1 MRRSFE
7 NRILGGVC
15 GGISAGLRVNAWIL
29 RVLFVVLAVVSGGIL
44 AALYVALWWAMPQE
58 SLTES
63 HGRAGSVLFTLLLI
77 IAFVLVWAG
86 RELGWLTVPNTSE
99 SVYVPLLLL
108 MLSLTFILH
117 QLRA

>member
-15 GGISAGLRVNAWIL
+15 GGISAGLRINAWVL
-29 RVLFVVLAVVSGGIL
+29 RVLFAALAVLSGGVF

-58 SLTES
+58 SLLENN
-63 HGRAGSVLFTLLLI
+63 GRTGGLLLTLVLVI
-77 IAFVLVWAG
+77 TFVLVWVG
-86 RELGWLTVPNTSE
+86 RELGWLNAPNTGE
-99 SVYVPLLLL
+99 SVYLPVLLLL
-108 MLSLTFILH
+108 MSLTFVLH